1 MQNKSPIQQAIENF
15 KSHIGNLGSES
26 DLALE
31 VCVHYLESILPKE
44 KEFVGKVWDAAI
56 SHHEQEERSP
66 GLAGPRNPLPDKNKF
81 INQLYPKQ

>member
-1 MQNKSPIQQAIENF
+1 MDKTPLQQAIENF

-44 KEFVGKVWDAAI
+44 KEFVEKAF
-56 SHHEQEERSP
+56 Q
-66 GLAGPRNPLPDKNKF
+66 AGADWATEVLDSYVRRPKEPDVNQF

>member
-1 MQNKSPIQQAIENF
+1 MTPIQQAIQTF
-15 KSHIGNLGSES
+15 KSQIGELNSES
-26 DLALE
+26 DHTLK
-31 VCVHYLESILPKE
+31 VVIHHLESILPKE